1 MASHGTAVPAD
12 MTSDL
17 EARALDWIAPF
28 SQAEHLIQAR
38 AWVLRLDPAA
48 SLAIRLAAL
57 THDVERMFAGGPQQN
72 FAEDRWDDPDY
83 LFAHSTRSADFVQRW
98 LEDGAEPPD
107 TSFIRDVRRLVLLHE
122 LGGDAEADVLQ
133 AADSLSYLETLQE
146 LTAGWVAANL
156 CSAEKA
162 RDKLVYMRDRIRIPS
177 ARRLAEPLF
186 EAAAARLGGAS
197 PGT

>member
-1 MASHGTAVPAD
+1 MASHGTAVSAD

-17 EARALDWIAPF
+17 EARALEWIAPF

-57 THDVERMFAGGPQQN
+57 THDVERMFSGGPQQN

-98 LEDGAEPPD
+98 LEEGPEPLD
-107 TSFIRDVRRLVLLHE
+107 TGFIRAVRRLVLLHE

-146 LTAGWVAANL
+146 LTAGWVVANL
-156 CSAEKA
+156 CSVEKA
-162 RDKLVYMRDRIRIPS
+162 REKLLYMRDRIRIPT
-177 ARRLAEPLF
+177 ARRLAQPLF
-186 EAAAARLGGAS
+186 EQAVARLAVVS
-197 PGT
+197 PTT